1 MICRNGLAHLFANYF
16 IFHVLDV
23 IKAGDQGL
31 VKQTVGLYLQSAGT
45 NAVTVRQCRAGNPA
59 VNNSDFAVKLK
70 G

>member
-23 IKAGDQGL
+23 FKAGDQGL
-31 VKQTVGLYLQSAGT
+31 KQTVGLYLQSAGT
-45 NAVTVRQCRAGNPA
+45 NAVTVRECRAENPA